1 MSNLRSYF
9 GEDFEEIAKKIK
21 LLKDIPRFIAFE
33 GIDGSGKTTH
43 AKLLRKFL
51 RTLGFSVV
59 LVKDPGTTQLGE
71 KIRRI
76 LKSNLKISSTSEL
89 FLFLA
94 ARRQLVEDV
103 IRPALRQGKIVI
115 SDRFTHSTLAYQG
128 RGKML
133 LPETLPMLCF
143 IASGGTEPE
152 LNIVLDV
159 APEVGLKRVKDR
171 YSSDGGNKDRFE
183 LENLDFHRRLRDY
196 YIEISRREPNVIL
209 VDASKDVLETFKD
222 VVIKICEFSS
232 DMQFG
237 NR

>member
-1 MSNLRSYF
+1 MGRLGDHF

-21 LLKDIPRFIAFE
+21 LLKDIPRFIVLE

-43 AKLLRKFL
+43 AKLLKKFL

-59 LVKDPGTTQLGE
+59 SVKDPGTTPLGE

-76 LKSNLKISSTSEL
+76 LKSNVKISPTSEL

-94 ARRQLVEDV
+94 SRRQLVEDV

-133 LPETLPMLCF
+133 FPETLPMFCF

-152 LNIVLDV
+152 LTIVLDV
-159 APEVGLKRVKDR
+159 DPEIGLRRVKDR
-171 YSSDGGNKDRFE
+171 YFSDGENKDRFE
-183 LENLDFHRRLRDY
+183 LENLEFHKRLRDY
-196 YIEISRREPNVIL
+196 YVEISKSEPNVVL
-209 VDASKDVLETFKD
+209 VDASKDLLDTFKD
-222 VVIKICEFSS
+222 IVVKIYEFSL
-232 DMQFG
+232 
-237 NR
+237 NRQI